1 MSGVQIPFSLLTQML
16 LDILLYIFTGI
27 LLLSSVMVISV
38 QNPVY
43 SVLFLILSFVSSI
56 CVLLLLECEFFS
68 LMFLII
74 YVGAIAVLFL
84 FVVMMLDVKYITIS
98 KKDTIKYLPFGI
110 IVLGLV
116 LLEILM
122 LIKNSFTFNSYIN
135 IELKNFYVNW
145 LDQTDAF
152 NEIEAVG
159 QIMYTQYVVQFLIAG
174 NILLLATIAAVVLT
188 VNTDNKTQLT
198 KQIIFKQLSRTNKN
212 SIIVK

>member
-1 MSGVQIPFSLLTQML
+1 MSGVQIPFSLLTKML

>member
-1 MSGVQIPFSLLTQML
+1 
-16 LDILLYIFTGI
+16 
-27 LLLSSVMVISV
+27 MVILV
-38 QNPVY
+38 QNPVH
-43 SVLFLILSFVSSI
+43 SVLFLILSFISSI
-56 CVLLLLECEFFS
+56 CILLLLECEFFS

-84 FVVMMLDVKYITIS
+84 FVVMMLDVKYVTIN
-98 KKDTIKYLPFGI
+98 KKDTIKYLPFGVI
-110 IVLGLV
+110 ILGLV

-122 LIKNSFTFNSYIN
+122 LIKNSFSSNYYTN

-145 LDQTDAF
+145 LDKTDTF

-188 VNTDNKTQLT
+188 VNTDNKTHLT
-198 KQIIFKQLSRTNKN
+198 KQIIFKQLSRTSKN

>member
-1 MSGVQIPFSLLTQML
+1 ML
-16 LDILLYIFTGI
+16 IDLLLYMFTGI

-98 KKDTIKYLPFGI
+98 KKDAIKYLPFGI
-110 IVLGLV
+110 VVLGLV
-116 LLEILM
+116 LLESLM
-122 LIKNSFTFNSYIN
+122 LIKDSFTFNSYIN

>member
-1 MSGVQIPFSLLTQML
+1 MSGVQVPFSLLTKML
-16 LDILLYIFTGI
+16 LDVLLYMFTGI
-27 LLLSSVMVISV
+27 LLLSSMMVISV
-38 QNPVY
+38 QNPVH

-56 CVLLLLECEFFS
+56 CTLLLLECEFFS

-84 FVVMMLDVKYITIS
+84 FVVMMLDVKYITVT
-98 KKDTIKYLPFGI
+98 KKDTLKYLPFGLI
-110 IVLGLV
+110 ILGLV
-116 LLEILM
+116 LLEVLI
-122 LIKNSFTFNSYIN
+122 LIKSSFNFNPYIN

-145 LDQTDAF
+145 LDYTDAF

-159 QIMYTQYVVQFLIAG
+159 QIIYTQYVVQFLIAG

-212 SIIVK
+212 SLIVK